1 MRAMARACVV
11 LLLLL
16 ATVPA
21 ACSGGTDPANTWSGG
36 IAGIVHRSCTP
47 CHREGQPAPFVLRS
61 FEDVAKRAPMVGRVV
76 ATGYMPP
83 WLPDHGDFAGDRR
96 LAAHEL
102 EAIRSWVAAGAPRHP
117 ATGPLAEPQP
127 PSFASGWQL
136 GAELGEPHAVVELA
150 ESVTVPA
157 EGPDLVR
164 NFVIPLDPALFA
176 GRALRFTEG
185 FELRPGSA
193 AVHHAVVAVD
203 RTRACRQR
211 DAADPAPGFAGMDLG
226 GAEAPDGHFLG
237 WTPGKQ
243 PRRMPRGE
251 AFRIHGGS
259 DLVLQLHLVPTGRAE
274 RVQPRI
280 AFWFTDV
287 PTTVEFAPLVLYD
300 DRIEVPAGDHD
311 VVVQDHVVVPADLR
325 IHAIYPHAHRIGSW
339 MDATLVLPDGTRQLL
354 YRIDHWDFDW
364 QDDYRFREPVPV
376 PAGTRIEAR
385 WAFDNR
391 ASNPSNPFTPPRTI
405 RFGTSSD
412 DEMATLSL
420 TVEPAGPE
428 ARLQLFEAV
437 HRRDLEKRPR
447 DALAWTRLGSVLRQ
461 QRRLDEAVAALD
473 QALAVDASLALA
485 LHELGICREL
495 QGDMAAAERLQRAA
509 VAADGSLALARVQL
523 GTLLGRRGDH
533 AAAIAAFEE
542 ALPALPFLPLLHANL
557 GLACLADGRLDR
569 AEAAFR
575 RTLELEPRHF
585 GARFHLGRVLAE
597 RGRVDEARS
606 CYEAALQLRPGDPAV
621 TAALQ
626 QLAR

>member
-11 LLLLL
+11 LLL
-16 ATVPA
+16 AVVGA
-21 ACSGGTDPANTWSGG
+21 ACSGGTDPAATWSGG
-36 IAGIVHRSCTP
+36 IAHIVHRSCTP
-47 CHREGQPAPFVLRS
+47 CHREGQPVPFVLRS
-61 FEDVAKRAPMVGRVV
+61 FEDVARRAPMVGRVV
-76 ATGYMPP
+76 ASGYMPP
-83 WLPDHGDFAGDRR
+83 WLPTHGDFEGDRR
-96 LAAHEL
+96 LQPQEV
-102 EAIRSWVAAGAPRHP
+102 EAIQRWVAAGAPRHP
-117 ATGPLAEPQP
+117 ASGPLPEPQP
-127 PSFASGWQL
+127 PVFASGWQL
-136 GAELGEPHAVVELA
+136 GAQLGEPHAVVELA
-150 ESVTVPA
+150 EAFVVPA

-164 NFVIPLDPALFA
+164 NFVIELDPALYA
-176 GRALRFTEG
+176 GRALRFVEG
-185 FELRPGSA
+185 FELQPGSA

-203 RTRACRQR
+203 RSRSCRQR
-211 DAADPAPGFAGMDLG
+211 DALDAEPGFAGMDLS
-226 GAEAPDGHFLG
+226 GAEAPDGHFLA

-243 PRRMPRGE
+243 PRRAPAGQ

-259 DLVLQLHLVPTGRAE
+259 DLVLQLHLVPTGKTE

-280 AFWFTDV
+280 ALWFTDV
-287 PTTVEFAPLVLYD
+287 PTSVEFAPLVLYD
-300 DRIEVPAGDHD
+300 DRIEVPAGAHD
-311 VVVQDHVVVPADLR
+311 VVVQDHLVVPADLR

-339 MDATLVLPDGTRQLL
+339 MDATLVLPDGTRKLL

-364 QDDYRFREPVPV
+364 QDDHRFREPVRV
-376 PAGTRIEAR
+376 AAGTRIEAR

-391 ASNPSNPFTPPRTI
+391 SSNPSNPYAPPRTI
-405 RFGTSSD
+405 RFGPSSD

-420 TVEPAGPE
+420 TVEPAGPM

-447 DALAWTRLGSVLRQ
+447 DALVWTKLGSVLRQ
-461 QRRLDEAVAALD
+461 QQQRLDEAVAALE
-473 QALAVDASLALA
+473 QALAIDADLALA
-485 LHELGICREL
+485 LHELGICREM
-495 QGDMAAAERLQRAA
+495 QGDMAAAEQLQRAA
-509 VAADGSLALARVQL
+509 LAADGSLALARVQL
-523 GTLLGRRGDH
+523 GTLLGRRGEH
-533 AAAIAAFEE
+533 AAAITAFEQ

-569 AEAAFR
+569 AESAFR

-597 RGRVDEARS
+597 RGRKDEARS

>member
-11 LLLLL
+11 LLL
-16 ATVPA
+16 AVVGA
-21 ACSGGTDPANTWSGG
+21 ACSGGTDPAATWSGG
-36 IAGIVHRSCTP
+36 IAHIVHRSCTP
-47 CHREGQPAPFVLRS
+47 CHREGQPVPFVLRS
-61 FEDVAKRAPMVGRVV
+61 FEDVARRAPMVGRVV
-76 ATGYMPP
+76 ASGYMPP
-83 WLPDHGDFAGDRR
+83 WLPTHGDFEGDRR
-96 LAAHEL
+96 LQPQEV
-102 EAIRSWVAAGAPRHP
+102 EAIQRWVAAGAPRHP
-117 ATGPLAEPQP
+117 ASGPLPEPQP
-127 PSFASGWQL
+127 PVFASGWQL
-136 GAELGEPHAVVELA
+136 GASMGEPHAVVELA
-150 ESVTVPA
+150 EAFVVPA

-164 NFVIPLDPALFA
+164 NFVIELDPALYA
-176 GRALRFTEG
+176 GRALRFVEG
-185 FELRPGSA
+185 FELQPGSA

-203 RTRACRQR
+203 RSRSCRQR
-211 DAADPAPGFAGMDLG
+211 DALDAEPGFAGMDLS
-226 GAEAPDGHFLG
+226 GAEAPDGHFLA

-243 PRRMPRGE
+243 PRRAPAGQ

-259 DLVLQLHLVPTGRAE
+259 DLVLQLHLVPTGKTE

-280 AFWFTDV
+280 ALWFTDV
-287 PTTVEFAPLVLYD
+287 PTSVEFAPLVLYD
-300 DRIEVPAGDHD
+300 DRIEVPAGAHD
-311 VVVQDHVVVPADLR
+311 VVVQDHLVVPADLR

-339 MDATLVLPDGTRQLL
+339 MDATLVLPDGTRKLL

-364 QDDYRFREPVPV
+364 QDDHRFREPVRV
-376 PAGTRIEAR
+376 AAGTRIEAR

-391 ASNPSNPFTPPRTI
+391 SSNPSNPYAPPRTI
-405 RFGTSSD
+405 RFGPSSD

-420 TVEPAGPE
+420 TVEPAGPM

-447 DALAWTRLGSVLRQ
+447 DALVWTKLGSVLRQ
-461 QRRLDEAVAALD
+461 QQQRLDEAVAALE
-473 QALAVDASLALA
+473 QALAIDADLALA
-485 LHELGICREL
+485 LHELGICREM
-495 QGDMAAAERLQRAA
+495 QGDMAAAEQLQRAA
-509 VAADGSLALARVQL
+509 LAADGSLALARVQL
-523 GTLLGRRGDH
+523 GTLLGRRGEH
-533 AAAIAAFEE
+533 AAAITAFEQ

-569 AEAAFR
+569 AESAFR

-597 RGRVDEARS
+597 RGRTDEARS